1 MNVEYAI
8 YSLRWLVTINNTIE
22 SLKVMARASVIL
34 AAGDGKRMR
43 SATPKVLHQVGGRP
57 MIDWVIESARRVE
70 CDPILVVV
78 SPNQPSLI
86 SEVEHKLGRDSLVF
100 QTEPNGTG
108 DAVSS
113 TKSSLENFNGTVL
126 VQYGDTPL
134 LSHDSIEK
142 LVQSTELRG
151 GMSVLGFEMSHPTSY
166 GRLVTDEEGNV
177 SEIVE
182 AKDANESQRMIRLCN
197 SGIMAVKKDDLFSLL
212 ATVTNKNAAN
222 EYYLTDI
229 IEIGQSRGIKTN
241 LVLCSES
248 EALGVNT
255 QQDLANIEGVFQ
267 EYARSM
273 MLDDGVT
280 LIAPETV
287 YFSYDTKIDP
297 GVIIEPN
304 VIFGPNVTVS
314 TGVRIKAFSYIEGTT
329 IASGCEI
336 GPFARL
342 RPNSVL
348 HNNVKIGNFVEV
360 KQTEIGSG
368 TKANHLAYLGDGNV
382 GAGVN
387 IGAGVIF
394 CNFDGHQKF
403 VTTIENGAFIGSNA
417 SLVAPVTV
425 GKGAYIATGSV
436 VTEDVTEDSLLIARA
451 RQREVPE
458 WAINFRAKN
467 ASRKDEGLQES

>member
-1 MNVEYAI
+1 MA
-8 YSLRWLVTINNTIE
+8 SHQNNTIE
-22 SLKVMARASVIL
+22 SLKVMTRASIIL

-43 SATPKVLHQVGGRP
+43 TATPKVLHQVGGRP
-57 MIDWVIESARRVE
+57 MIDWVIDSAQKIG
-70 CDPILVVV
+70 CAPILVVV

-86 SEVEHKLGRDSLVF
+86 SDLEQKLGQDSLVY
-100 QTEPNGTG
+100 QKEPRGTG
-108 DAVSS
+108 DAVLAAK
-113 TKSSLENFNGTVL
+113 TALNNFNGTVL

-134 LSHDSIEK
+134 ISDNSIES
-142 LVQSTELRG
+142 LVGATENSG
-151 GMSVLGFEMSHPTSY
+151 GMSLLGFQTDYPSSY
-166 GRLVTDEEGNV
+166 GRLVTDETGDV

-182 AKDANESQRMIRLCN
+182 AKEADESQRMIRLCN
-197 SGIMAVKKDDLFSLL
+197 SGIMAVKKDDLFTMLDS
-212 ATVTNKNAAN
+212 VTNTNATN

-229 IEIGQSRGIKTN
+229 IEIAHSRGLKTN

-255 QQDLANIEGVFQ
+255 QSDLANVEAAFQ
-267 EYARSM
+267 QHARSK
-273 MLDDGVT
+273 MLENGVT
-280 LIAPETV
+280 LVAPDTV

-297 GVIIEPN
+297 GVIVEPN
-304 VIFGPNVTVS
+304 VIFGPQVSVS
-314 TGVRIKAFSYIEGTT
+314 TGVKIRAFSHIEGAT

-342 RPNSVL
+342 RPDSVL

-368 TKANHLAYLGDGNV
+368 TKANHLAYIGDGVV
-382 GAGVN
+382 GADVN

-394 CNFDGHQKF
+394 CNFDGNQKF
-403 VTTIENGAFIGSNA
+403 TTTIENGAFIGSNA
-417 SLVAPVTV
+417 SLVAPVVV
-425 GKGAYIATGSV
+425 GKGAYVATGSV
-436 VTEDVTEDSLLIARA
+436 ITDDVTEDSLLIARA

-467 ASRKDEGLQES
+467 ASRKDTEI